1 MWRLFCLR
9 YIMKIFI
16 YISLFSNLIMVGVS
30 LITHFV
36 TYPSFK
42 LIKSSLF
49 SEFHKSYT
57 NKMLFIVAPVMI
69 LELISSLFLVIFD
82 ISDNNT
88 EIGLLISLLLIWFL
102 TFFIIV
108 PIHNKL
114 TVNYNKDL
122 NQKLIKFN
130 GLRTIFWIIKLIL
143 FIGFCDNLAAN
154 FH

>member
-1 MWRLFCLR
+1 
-9 YIMKIFI
+9 
-16 YISLFSNLIMVGVS
+16 MVGVS

-36 TYPSFK
+36 TYPSFR

-57 NKMLFIVAPVMI
+57 KKMLFIVAPVMI
-69 LELISSLFLVIFD
+69 LELISSLLLVIFD
-82 ISDNNT
+82 ISDNHT
-88 EIGLLISLLLIWFL
+88 EIGLLITLILIWLL
-102 TFFIIV
+102 TFFNIV

-122 NQKLIKFN
+122 NQKLIKLN
-130 GLRTIFWIIKLIL
+130 GLRTILWILKLIL

>member
-1 MWRLFCLR
+1 
-9 YIMKIFI
+9 
-16 YISLFSNLIMVGVS
+16 MVGVS

-82 ISDNNT
+82 VSDNNT
-88 EIGLLISLLLIWFL
+88 EIGLLISLMLIWFL

-114 TVNYNKDL
+114 ILNYNKDL
-122 NQKLIKFN
+122 NQKLIKYN

>member
-1 MWRLFCLR
+1 
-9 YIMKIFI
+9 
-16 YISLFSNLIMVGVS
+16 MVGVS

-42 LIKSSLF
+42 LIRSNLF

-82 ISDNNT
+82 VSDNNT

-102 TFFIIV
+102 TFFTIV

>member
-1 MWRLFCLR
+1 
-9 YIMKIFI
+9 
-16 YISLFSNLIMVGVS
+16 MVGVS
-30 LITHFV
+30 LITQFV

-42 LIKSSLF
+42 LIKSITF

-57 NKMLFIVAPVMI
+57 KKMLFIVAPVMI
-69 LELISSLFLVIFD
+69 LELISSLLLVIFD
-82 ISDNNT
+82 ISDNHT
-88 EIGLLISLLLIWFL
+88 EIGLLITLILIWLL
-102 TFFIIV
+102 TFFNIV

-130 GLRTIFWIIKLIL
+130 GLRTILWILKLIL

>member
-1 MWRLFCLR
+1 
-9 YIMKIFI
+9 
-16 YISLFSNLIMVGVS
+16 MVGVS
-30 LITHFV
+30 LITQFV

-42 LIKSSLF
+42 LIKSITF

-57 NKMLFIVAPVMI
+57 KKMLFIVAPVMI
-69 LELISSLFLVIFD
+69 LELISSLLLVIFD

-88 EIGLLISLLLIWFL
+88 EIGLLITLILIWLL
-102 TFFIIV
+102 TFFNIV

-130 GLRTIFWIIKLIL
+130 GLRTILWILKLIL

>member
-1 MWRLFCLR
+1 
-9 YIMKIFI
+9 
-16 YISLFSNLIMVGVS
+16 MVGVS

-36 TYPSFK
+36 TYPSFR

-82 ISDNNT
+82 VSDNNT

-114 TVNYNKDL
+114 TLNYNKDL
-122 NQKLIKFN
+122 NQKLIKYN
-130 GLRTIFWIIKLIL
+130 GLRTIFWIIKLTL
-143 FIGFCDNLAAN
+143 FIGFCDNLTAN

>member
-1 MWRLFCLR
+1 
-9 YIMKIFI
+9 MKTFI

-57 NKMLFIVAPVMI
+57 NKMLFVVAPVMI

-82 ISDNNT
+82 VSDNNT
-88 EIGLLISLLLIWFL
+88 EIGLLISLILIWFL

>member
-1 MWRLFCLR
+1 
-9 YIMKIFI
+9 
-16 YISLFSNLIMVGVS
+16 MVGVS

-42 LIKSSLF
+42 LIKSNTF

-57 NKMLFIVAPVMI
+57 KKMLFIVAPVMI
-69 LELISSLFLVIFD
+69 LELISSLLLVIFD
-82 ISDNNT
+82 VSDNHT
-88 EIGLLISLLLIWFL
+88 EIGLLITLTLIWLL
-102 TFFIIV
+102 TFFNIV

-114 TVNYNKDL
+114 TVNYNKGL
-122 NQKLIKFN
+122 NQKLIKLN
-130 GLRTIFWIIKLIL
+130 GLRTILWILKLIL

>member
-1 MWRLFCLR
+1 
-9 YIMKIFI
+9 
-16 YISLFSNLIMVGVS
+16 MVGVS

-82 ISDNNT
+82 VSDNNT

-108 PIHNKL
+108 PIHNKI

-122 NQKLIKFN
+122 NQKLIKYN

>member
-1 MWRLFCLR
+1 
-9 YIMKIFI
+9 
-16 YISLFSNLIMVGVS
+16 MVGVS

-82 ISDNNT
+82 VSDNNT

-114 TVNYNKDL
+114 TLNYNKDL
-122 NQKLIKFN
+122 NQKLIKYN
-130 GLRTIFWIIKLIL
+130 GLRTILWIIKLIL

>member
-1 MWRLFCLR
+1 M
-9 YIMKIFI
+9 IGI
-16 YISLFSNLIMVGVS
+16 S

-42 LIKSSLF
+42 LIKSSSF
-49 SEFHKSYT
+49 SDFHKSYT

-69 LELISSLFLVIFD
+69 LELISTLLLVNFD
-82 ISDNNT
+82 MSYKNIAIS
-88 EIGLLISLLLIWFL
+88 LLITLLLIWSL
-102 TFFIIV
+102 TFFTIV

-122 NQKLIKFN
+122 NQKLIKYN
-130 GLRTIFWIIKLIL
+130 GLRTILWIIKLIL
-143 FIGFCDNLAAN
+143 FIGFCDNLATN

>member
-1 MWRLFCLR
+1 
-9 YIMKIFI
+9 
-16 YISLFSNLIMVGVS
+16 MVGVS
-30 LITHFV
+30 LYTHFV

-42 LIKSSLF
+42 LIRSSLF

-82 ISDNNT
+82 VSDNNT

>member
-1 MWRLFCLR
+1 M
-9 YIMKIFI
+9 I
-16 YISLFSNLIMVGVS
+16 GVS

-82 ISDNNT
+82 VSDNNT
-88 EIGLLISLLLIWFL
+88 EIGLFISLLLIWFL

-122 NQKLIKFN
+122 NQKLIKYN

-143 FIGFCDNLAAN
+143 FIGFCDNLSAN

>member
-1 MWRLFCLR
+1 
-9 YIMKIFI
+9 
-16 YISLFSNLIMVGVS
+16 MVGVS

-36 TYPSFK
+36 TYPSFR

-122 NQKLIKFN
+122 NQKLIKYN
-130 GLRTIFWIIKLIL
+130 GLRTIFWIIKLTL
-143 FIGFCDNLAAN
+143 FIGFCDNLTAN

>member
-1 MWRLFCLR
+1 
-9 YIMKIFI
+9 
-16 YISLFSNLIMVGVS
+16 MVGVS

-36 TYPSFK
+36 TYPSFR

-57 NKMLFIVAPVMI
+57 NKMLFIDAPVMI

>member
-1 MWRLFCLR
+1 
-9 YIMKIFI
+9 MKIFI

-36 TYPSFK
+36 TYPSFR

-82 ISDNNT
+82 VSDNNT

-122 NQKLIKFN
+122 NQKLIKYN

>member
-1 MWRLFCLR
+1 
-9 YIMKIFI
+9 
-16 YISLFSNLIMVGVS
+16 MVGVS

-82 ISDNNT
+82 VSDNNT

-114 TVNYNKDL
+114 AVNYNKDL
-122 NQKLIKFN
+122 NQKLIKYN
-130 GLRTIFWIIKLIL
+130 GLRTILWIIKLIL

>member
-1 MWRLFCLR
+1 MN
-9 YIMKIFI
+9 IIV
-16 YISLFSNLIMVGVS
+16 YISLFTNLIMVGVS

-36 TYPSFK
+36 TYPSFR
-42 LIKSSLF
+42 LIKSNTF

-57 NKMLFIVAPVMI
+57 KKMLFIVAPVMI
-69 LELISSLFLVIFD
+69 LEFISSLLLVIFD
-82 ISDNNT
+82 KSDNNT
-88 EIGLLISLLLIWFL
+88 EIGLLITLILIWLL
-102 TFFIIV
+102 TFFNIV

-122 NQKLIKFN
+122 NQKLIKLN
-130 GLRTIFWIIKLIL
+130 GLRTILWILKLIL

>member
-1 MWRLFCLR
+1 
-9 YIMKIFI
+9 
-16 YISLFSNLIMVGVS
+16 MVGVS

-42 LIKSSLF
+42 LIKSSIF

-57 NKMLFIVAPVMI
+57 NKMLLIVAPVMI

-82 ISDNNT
+82 VSDNNT

-122 NQKLIKFN
+122 NQKLIKYN

>member
-1 MWRLFCLR
+1 
-9 YIMKIFI
+9 
-16 YISLFSNLIMVGVS
+16 MVVVS

-82 ISDNNT
+82 VSDNNT

-122 NQKLIKFN
+122 NQKLIKYN

>member
-1 MWRLFCLR
+1 MV
-9 YIMKIFI
+9 
-16 YISLFSNLIMVGVS
+16 YISLFTNLIMVGIS

-42 LIKSSLF
+42 LIKSSSF

-69 LELISSLFLVIFD
+69 LELISSLLLVNFD
-82 ISDNNT
+82 KSDNNL
-88 EIGLLISLLLIWFL
+88 EIGFLIILMLIWLL

-122 NQKLIKFN
+122 NQKLIKYN
-130 GLRTIFWIIKLIL
+130 GLRTILWMIKLIL
-143 FIGFCDNLAAN
+143 FIGFCDYLTAN

>member
-1 MWRLFCLR
+1 
-9 YIMKIFI
+9 
-16 YISLFSNLIMVGVS
+16 MVGVS

-69 LELISSLFLVIFD
+69 LELISSLLLVIFD
-82 ISDNNT
+82 VSDNNT

-122 NQKLIKFN
+122 NQKLIKYN

-143 FIGFCDNLAAN
+143 FIGFCDNLSAN

>member
-1 MWRLFCLR
+1 
-9 YIMKIFI
+9 
-16 YISLFSNLIMVGVS
+16 MVGVS

-82 ISDNNT
+82 VSDNNT
-88 EIGLLISLLLIWFL
+88 EIGLFISLLLIWFL

-122 NQKLIKFN
+122 NQKLIKYN

>member
-1 MWRLFCLR
+1 
-9 YIMKIFI
+9 
-16 YISLFSNLIMVGVS
+16 MVGVS

-49 SEFHKSYT
+49 SEFHKSYI

-82 ISDNNT
+82 VSDNNT

-122 NQKLIKFN
+122 NQKLIKYN

>member
-1 MWRLFCLR
+1 M
-9 YIMKIFI
+9 I
-16 YISLFSNLIMVGVS
+16 GVS

-82 ISDNNT
+82 VSDNNT
-88 EIGLLISLLLIWFL
+88 EIGLLISLILIWFV

-122 NQKLIKFN
+122 NQKLIKYN
-130 GLRTIFWIIKLIL
+130 GLRTILWIIKLIL

>member
-1 MWRLFCLR
+1 MN
-9 YIMKIFI
+9 IMV
-16 YISLFSNLIMVGVS
+16 YISLFTNLIMVGVS

-42 LIKSSLF
+42 LIKSSSF

-57 NKMLFIVAPVMI
+57 KKMLFIVAPVMI
-69 LELISSLFLVIFD
+69 LELISSLLLVIFD

-88 EIGLLISLLLIWFL
+88 EICLLITLILIWLLTFL
-102 TFFIIV
+102 TIV

-122 NQKLIKFN
+122 NQKLIKLN
-130 GLRTIFWIIKLIL
+130 GLRTILWILKLIL

>member
-1 MWRLFCLR
+1 
-9 YIMKIFI
+9 
-16 YISLFSNLIMVGVS
+16 MVGVS

-82 ISDNNT
+82 VSDNNT

-122 NQKLIKFN
+122 NQKLIKYN
-130 GLRTIFWIIKLIL
+130 GLRTIFWTIKLIL

>member
-1 MWRLFCLR
+1 
-9 YIMKIFI
+9 MKILI

-82 ISDNNT
+82 VSDNNT

-122 NQKLIKFN
+122 NQKLIKYN